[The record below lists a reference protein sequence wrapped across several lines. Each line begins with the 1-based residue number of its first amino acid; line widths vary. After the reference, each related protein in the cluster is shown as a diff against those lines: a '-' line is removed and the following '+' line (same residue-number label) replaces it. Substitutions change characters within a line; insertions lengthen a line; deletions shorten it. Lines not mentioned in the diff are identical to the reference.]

1 MALDEL
7 AGDVEFER
15 VFVDEARI
23 ASSIVHP
30 NVCTIY
36 EMGAERAIPYLVM
49 EWIDGGSLHDILVA
63 SEGRRIDYFVAA
75 RIIASVCS
83 GLHAAHE
90 LTDLD
95 GAPMHVVHR
104 DVSPQNILI
113 SEHGHVK
120 IVDFGVARAK
130 GQLHKPTETGELK
143 GKLSYMAPEQLTS
156 KHFDRRADLFALGCV
171 LFQAT
176 VGQRPFHGNDALETM
191 YKLLETECER
201 PRTLCPD
208 YPEELEAIVLKA
220 LSKNVETRYQTADE
234 FERDLERFLTTQGK
248 LITDRDIT
256 GLVAHT
262 LGPFVRRRAED
273 LRNALEAADHPNRTV
288 RPGANFESSTPKTP
302 TGLSLTSSTFS
313 RPEHTVSSER
323 TSEQSA
329 STRGAWESIKPQPP
343 SSRPFPLNRVWLTVS
358 VGVLLLAFGG
368 WFSFRGAQTK
378 LGSTTSHAAYERP
391 AATSITP
398 VEIRIR
404 TIPPEANIQV
414 DQGETHR
421 GVFVLSTT
429 PSSTVHQL
437 TITLDGY
444 ETQQRSVVFER
455 SMNEV
460 IELHAV
466 ATNDSAAPNRS
477 TTPSRRTS
485 PLPKTVAPTNSGAT
499 IPTKPPEPGLGKNRK
514 TKRSLDP
521 TNPFSEP

>member
-1 MALDEL
+1 MGRVWAARRLNSPTQQFVAVKMALDEL

-63 SEGRRIDYFVAA
+63 SEGRRIDYFIAA

-176 VGQRPFHGNDALETM
+176 R
-191 YKLLETECER
+191 
-201 PRTLCPD
+201 RTAP
-208 YPEELEAIVLKA
+208 V
-220 LSKNVETRYQTADE
+220 SRQ
-234 FERDLERFLTTQGK
+234 
-248 LITDRDIT
+248 
-256 GLVAHT
+256 
-262 LGPFVRRRAED
+262 RRA
-273 LRNALEAADHPNRTV
+273 RNHVQVARN
-288 RPGANFESSTPKTP
+288 
-302 TGLSLTSSTFS
+302 
-313 RPEHTVSSER
+313 
-323 TSEQSA
+323 
-329 STRGAWESIKPQPP
+329 
-343 SSRPFPLNRVWLTVS
+343 
-358 VGVLLLAFGG
+358 GV
-368 WFSFRGAQTK
+368 
-378 LGSTTSHAAYERP
+378 
-391 AATSITP
+391 
-398 VEIRIR
+398 
-404 TIPPEANIQV
+404 
-414 DQGETHR
+414 
-421 GVFVLSTT
+421 
-429 PSSTVHQL
+429 
-437 TITLDGY
+437 
-444 ETQQRSVVFER
+444 
-455 SMNEV
+455 
-460 IELHAV
+460 
-466 ATNDSAAPNRS
+466 
-477 TTPSRRTS
+477 
-485 PLPKTVAPTNSGAT
+485 
-499 IPTKPPEPGLGKNRK
+499 
-514 TKRSLDP
+514 
-521 TNPFSEP
+521 